1 MQLSNRTIVMA
12 ASKHVRNVLA
22 KRNSKWQSAP
32 NTKLEEVDLADC
44 ETGRYKTTSCRKIRE
59 RFNDIA
65 YIDDIT

>member
-12 ASKHVRNVLA
+12 ASKHVRDVLA

-44 ETGRYKTTSCRKIRE
+44 ETGR
-59 RFNDIA
+59 
-65 YIDDIT
+65 